1 MKIRESL
8 IVIPLACTLIFA
20 GCSKQKTA
28 NTGANTGGAP
38 NTKTPAP
45 AKTPGPLP
53 ASGYRALITLQDPPA
68 KLRTGQQ
75 ETLKLHV
82 KNTSDVFWWLR
93 GGETNDRKDNK
104 FYLAAAS
111 RWLDKDGKHTDEI
124 EGHNGIRRDLK
135 PGDEADMTLRITAPK
150 EPGEYLLEV
159 DMVQEGVCWFSDKG
173 SPTAK
178 TKVTVV
184 R

>member
-8 IVIPLACTLIFA
+8 IVITFACILVAA
-20 GCSKQKTA
+20 GCSKPKAT

-38 NTKTPAP
+38 STSPPAP

-53 ASGYRALITLQDPPA
+53 ASGFKALITLQDPPA

-75 ETLKLHV
+75 ENLKIHV

-111 RWLDKDGKHTDEI
+111 RWLDKDGKHTG
-124 EGHNGIRRDLK
+124 EGEAHNGIPRDLK
-135 PGDEADMTLRITAPK
+135 PGDEADVTLRITAPK

-159 DMVQEGVCWFSDKG
+159 DMVQEGVSWFGDKG

>member
-1 MKIRESL
+1 MKVREPL
-8 IVIPLACTLIFA
+8 IVLMFACMLVAA
-20 GCSKQKTA
+20 GCSKPKPA
-28 NTGANTGGAP
+28 NSGNASP
-38 NTKTPAP
+38 NTSPPAP

-53 ASGYRALITLQDPPA
+53 PSGYKAQISLQDPPA

-75 ETLKLHV
+75 EILKLHV

-124 EGHNGIRRDLK
+124 EGHNGIPRDLK
-135 PGDEADMTLRITAPK
+135 PGDEAQMTIHITAPK
-150 EPGEYLLEV
+150 DPGEYILEV
-159 DMVQEGVCWFSDKG
+159 DMVQEGVTWFSDKG
-173 SPTAK
+173 SSTTR

>member
-1 MKIRESL
+1 
-8 IVIPLACTLIFA
+8 
-20 GCSKQKTA
+20 
-28 NTGANTGGAP
+28 
-38 NTKTPAP
+38 
-45 AKTPGPLP
+45 
-53 ASGYRALITLQDPPA
+53 
-68 KLRTGQQ
+68 
-75 ETLKLHV
+75 LKLHV

-124 EGHNGIRRDLK
+124 EGHNGIPRDLK
-135 PGDEADMTLRITAPK
+135 PGDEADMTIHITAPK
-150 EPGEYLLEV
+150 EPGEYILEV
-159 DMVQEGVCWFSDKG
+159 DMVQEAVAWFSDKG

>member
-1 MKIRESL
+1 MKKKVRESL
-8 IVIPLACTLIFA
+8 ILITFACAIVAA
-20 GCSKQKTA
+20 GCSEPKTDNPA
-28 NTGANTGGAP
+28 APVPNAGAP
-38 NTKTPAP
+38 AA
-45 AKTPGPLP
+45 AKTPGALP
-53 ASGYRALITLQDPPA
+53 ASGFRAQVTLQDPPA

-104 FYLAAAS
+104 FYIAAAS

-124 EGHNGIRRDLK
+124 EGHNGIPRDLK
-135 PGDEADMTLRITAPK
+135 PGDEADMTIHLTAPK
-150 EPGEYLLEV
+150 VPGEYILEV
-159 DMVQEGVCWFSDKG
+159 DVIQEGVTWFSDKG